1 MFTKAGSIITRVE
14 EGGTFYTFQKK
25 LPNLAPTLETN
36 HKKNKKKEEKKKRAR
51 KMDESGRNINRIQ
64 VGKLS
69 KLFGIILSPLDF
81 TLSSSCIVYANEA
94 TIRLN
99 TAGAR
104 FFRDVTMNPV
114 KRVNRKLYFD
124 RVNIWRRFRYFI
136 TLVVRST
143 VFTDVIS

>member
-14 EGGTFYTFQKK
+14 EGGTFCTFQKK

-36 HKKNKKKEEKKKRAR
+36 HKKNKKKEKKKRAR